1 MKIQEKYENVI
12 EQICKKKKKK
22 KTNKG
27 IIMLPTAMTVENH
40 QI

>member
-12 EQICKKKKKK
+12 EQICKKKKK